1 MNLAHPGLPILV
13 ASLWLSACTTLQP
26 VEMPAA
32 DVQRMILSGDLALV
46 GESIK
51 VVTADGKSHQY
62 RVTEVD
68 TEKRL
73 IRGKTMA
80 VPVDEVV
87 AIETKKISIGKT
99 ALLAGSSYLLIAMI
113 IVAATPVFVL

>member
-1 MNLAHPGLPILV
+1 
-13 ASLWLSACTTLQP
+13 
-26 VEMPAA
+26 MPAA
-32 DVQRMILSGDLALV
+32 DVQRMILSGDLALM